1 MGSNDRPPRR
11 DKPALSVFGT
21 YLTLAMTLPVS
32 AAVGYFMG
40 LLLDKLLHTHF
51 LYIVFLILGIV
62 SGFVQLFRQVM
73 RDSEP

>member
-1 MGSNDRPPRR
+1 
-11 DKPALSVFGT
+11 
-21 YLTLAMTLPVS
+21 MTLPVS

-40 LLLDKLLHTHF
+40 LLLDKVFGTHF

-73 RDSEP
+73 RDSG